1 VTTLSGVDASALYR
15 DAGRVED
22 GALELR
28 ARAAMIGRQL
38 EQTSWYSPAAVA
50 GRTRVHD
57 LIGGLFLAAAR
68 LDAFAESL
76 RVLALKAS
84 QQR

>member
-1 VTTLSGVDASALYR
+1 
-15 DAGRVED
+15 
-22 GALELR
+22 
-28 ARAAMIGRQL
+28 MIGRQL